1 MKLGGQLVHDLKEL
15 RTKFHPFPV
24 ASFFVM
30 TVSSFF
36 SRVDAR
42 GLVRPSVRPSVE
54 GVPVRGEG

>member
-1 MKLGGQLVHDLKEL
+1 MKLGGHQEHDLRGL
-15 RTKFHPFPV
+15 RTKIHPFPV

-42 GLVRPSVRPSVE
+42 GLVGPSV
-54 GVPVRGEG
+54 G

>member
-1 MKLGGQLVHDLKEL
+1 MKLGGHQEHDLRGL
-15 RTKFHPFPV
+15 RTKIHPFPV

-42 GLVRPSVRPSVE
+42 GLVHPSVRPSVE

>member
-1 MKLGGQLVHDLKEL
+1 MKLGGHQGHDLRGL

-30 TVSSFF
+30 TVQSFF

-42 GLVRPSVRPSVE
+42 DLDGPSV
-54 GVPVRGEG
+54 G

>member
-30 TVSSFF
+30 TVQSFFF

-42 GLVRPSVRPSVE
+42 DLDGPSV
-54 GVPVRGEG
+54 G